1 MIAAMKQRK
10 SVRTYENKAI
20 ETDVECEIEEVLSQ
34 THKGFFGN
42 RVRFGLVEKHAAH
55 VNEKVRLGTYG
66 FIRGA
71 RYFIAG
77 AVSRQSMAE
86 ADYGYLFEQ
95 IILELTRMGL
105 GTCWIGGTFKR
116 TDYVG
121 VLDLRSDEMIPAISP
136 VGYAT
141 RRRAIADRVVR
152 WGAKGDMRKPQEELF
167 FDQDFLTALTLEK
180 VGQYKDVLEMVRIAP
195 SASNRQPWRW
205 VTAGNTYH
213 LHLERSKGYRK
224 YGALPDLQMI
234 DMGIAMAHF
243 ELAAK
248 ELDLPGEWEVRDP
261 KIPSSIER
269 NYIVSWIAKP

>member
-1 MIAAMKQRK
+1 MIDAMKQRR

-20 ETDVECEIEEVLSQ
+20 ETDVEREIEGLLNQ

-42 RVRFGLVEKHAAH
+42 TVRFGLVEKHTAQ
-55 VNEKVRLGTYG
+55 VNEKVKLGTYG

-141 RRRAIADRVVR
+141 RKRAIADRVVR
-152 WGAKGDMRKPQEELF
+152 WAAKGDMRKPQEELF
-167 FDQDFLTALTLEK
+167 FDQGFSTALTLEK

-205 VTAGNTYH
+205 VTSGNTYH

-224 YGALPDLQMI
+224 HGALPDLQMI

-261 KIPSSIER
+261 EIPSSIER